1 VRVEGG
7 SQVHRRYG
15 LAVPGFFDHL
25 AEDRS
30 YLLIRWSFLR
40 LLACARRD
48 YVEPCAGQNEV
59 VAFDCAGGQR
69 VPDAYQRFPFARCLV
84 SAQST

>member
-1 VRVEGG
+1 MRVEGG

-15 LAVPGFFDHL
+15 SPDLGFFDHL
-25 AEDRS
+25 AEDRT

-40 LLACARRD
+40 LIGCARRVH
-48 YVEPCAGQNEV
+48 VEPCAGQNEV

-69 VPDAYQRFPFARCLV
+69 VPDAN
-84 SAQST
+84 